1 MKNIYIKIINYL
13 FIILAFCAC
22 DSKNPLDQ
30 ELIKMPMRNVFN
42 ENFNFDKKK
51 LAFPK
56 CIKINDSVS
65 IDFYENNYQ
74 NQNRFRVNSKR
85 NKIKKHNSKFF
96 FVASDSVGLTSIFY
110 PTGTDEVEQ
119 IDSVHIFVYKQFV
132 ILKADDLI
140 FNNASIVS
148 LNWHNFIDYMFE
160 KNIVA
165 SLGILGNSL
174 EAGNS
179 KYYNFL
185 KDLIK
190 SNYFEIWNHGYKH
203 IVDAINEYGTVYS
216 EFKNTNYDNQFY
228 ALNRTEFLCN
238 KYLGY
243 TPITF
248 GAPGNAIDEITND
261 VINNTNDIKI
271 WFFGNKNSSKMI
283 LERKSEIEFPYG
295 FPDYQKF
302 LNNYLPNDSVLTFQ
316 LHPNMW
322 DSLKF
327 DEFKKCLEYLESQN
341 VTFITPNE
349 YYFLNQPR

>member
-1 MKNIYIKIINYL
+1 M
-13 FIILAFCAC
+13 
-22 DSKNPLDQ
+22 
-30 ELIKMPMRNVFN
+30 
-42 ENFNFDKKK
+42 
-51 LAFPK
+51 
-56 CIKINDSVS
+56 
-65 IDFYENNYQ
+65 
-74 NQNRFRVNSKR
+74 
-85 NKIKKHNSKFF
+85 
-96 FVASDSVGLTSIFY
+96 
-110 PTGTDEVEQ
+110 
-119 IDSVHIFVYKQFV
+119 
-132 ILKADDLI
+132 
-140 FNNASIVS
+140 
-148 LNWHNFIDYMFE
+148 
-160 KNIVA
+160 
-165 SLGILGNSL
+165 
-174 EAGNS
+174 
-179 KYYNFL
+179 
-185 KDLIK
+185 
-190 SNYFEIWNHGYKH
+190 
-203 IVDAINEYGTVYS
+203 
-216 EFKNTNYDNQFY
+216 
-228 ALNRTEFLCN
+228 
-238 KYLGY
+238 GY